1 MRRKDFANLVEGDPV
16 NDPDFKYAAGRVK
29 AVGPGWFDVEWT
41 RATVTYVKRHTR
53 DALDSGHLVAW

>member
-1 MRRKDFANLVEGDPV
+1 MLRKSFSSLGIGGPV
-16 NDPDFKYAAGRVK
+16 NDSDFKYPAGRIT
-29 AVGPGWFDVEWT
+29 AVGPDWFDVEWT